1 MIIEEGKDL
10 SGAQWAPYHGTRN
23 HSCSS
28 QPPWCS
34 SDVPSACGHWGTA
47 SDKKKSE
54 IECSIYANEAFYNYN
69 SWKESIWY
77 LLGTC
82 TYCDGLK
89 LWNGNCSSRK
99 CLLSWTSILP
109 PVIWTLLTF
118 KENWKRLSWQCTW
131 RCLNKSLMG
140 TLTCVDK
147 KWAEIIRTIL

>member
-1 MIIEEGKDL
+1 MAHSGPHITEPGIIHAHL
-10 SGAQWAPYHGTRN
+10 SHP
-23 HSCSS
+23 
-28 QPPWCS
+28 
-34 SDVPSACGHWGTA
+34 DVRLMFHQLVDIGVLPVT
-47 SDKKKSE
+47 KKRRSE
-54 IECSIYANEAFYNYN
+54 TEYSIYANEAFYNYN